1 MNLAIAVLVVLGF
14 TNIYPLPV
22 GDRMLPG
29 GSSEAGTLPPFNCL
43 VVGEVVW
50 AKDEIEPKV
59 RLKTG
64 CPIQIQRDG
73 AYLRLSSSKWIVEV
87 LLPET
92 PFPTA
97 FLYIWGHREA
107 TIGNTNVRVA
117 YGPIDGT

>member
-1 MNLAIAVLVVLGF
+1 MSLAFAALVVLGL
-14 TNIYPLPV
+14 TNVFAIPA
-22 GDRMLPG
+22 GDRILPG
-29 GSSEAGTLPPFNCL
+29 GSSEAGTMPPIKCF

-50 AKDEIEPKV
+50 AKEEIEPKI

-73 AYLRLSSSKWIVEV
+73 AYLKLSSSKWIVEV
-87 LLPET
+87 LIPET

-97 FLYIWGHREA
+97 FLYIWGQREA
-107 TIGNTNVRVA
+107 TIGNTNVRVL

>member
-14 TNIYPLPV
+14 TNILPLPV
-22 GDRMLPG
+22 GHRMLPG

-97 FLYIWGHREA
+97 FLYIWGQREA